1 MTMNDDADAWALSIS
16 PGFSQAWTA
25 RGGDFNTESSFA
37 RAIGLNAFEKLY
49 IKAVYREC
57 FFYDFRVSTAASFLM
72 NVIDNLHGGS
82 SDLNILLEAYQIITG
97 DRRYMIGD
105 GIGRRPVRDLIES
118 KFDVWNMYTSHRS
131 IRSFILRK
139 MTEHD
144 DHSEVAERMRAFN
157 LTQRRR
163 ECKAHVLPHEAYQNT
178 WMHLRDSYLQKLQ
191 IIDKEEAAYLQTL
204 QPLSPII

>member
-16 PGFSQAWTA
+16 PEFSQAWTA

-72 NVIDNLHGGS
+72 NVIDNLHGGHG
-82 SDLNILLEAYQIITG
+82 DLMILLDAYHIITNDG
-97 DRRYMIGD
+97 EYMNNY
-105 GIGRRPVRDLIES
+105 RVSRPVRDLIES
-118 KFDVWNMYTSHRS
+118 NWAGWNMRISHRS
-131 IRSFILRK
+131 IRTFLLRK
-139 MTEHD
+139 MREHD
-144 DHSEVAERMRAFN
+144 DHGEVAERMRAFN
-157 LTQRRR
+157 LTQRRP

-178 WMHLRDSYLQKLQ
+178 WVHLRDSYLQKLQ
-191 IIDKEEAAYLQTL
+191 IIDEEEAAYLQTL
-204 QPLSPII
+204 QPLPPII